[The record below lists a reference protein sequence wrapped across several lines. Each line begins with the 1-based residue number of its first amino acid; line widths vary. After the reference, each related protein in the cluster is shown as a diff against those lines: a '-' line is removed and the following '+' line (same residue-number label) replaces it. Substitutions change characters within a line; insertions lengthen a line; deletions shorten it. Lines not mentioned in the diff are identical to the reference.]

1 MRARLMKLMRKK
13 PTLCA
18 VPKTQAGGTS
28 GAETVFYHGAKA
40 LPRECLA
47 LCSSQREVCRAFAT
61 VTAGFHVE
69 RHFLRVRKAGQAR
82 AFDGGDVD
90 ENVLTA
96 RIRLDEAEAFL
107 GIEKLHGAV
116 GHARGLLFIR
126 CPQDAAARQSQTERS
141 TEAG

>member
-1 MRARLMKLMRKK
+1 MSGQCRLPSPQSRASPWLFKVGPR
-13 PTLCA
+13 TFGA
-18 VPKTQAGGTS
+18 S
-28 GAETVFYHGAKA
+28 GARCA
-40 LPRECLA
+40 LRKGEIG
-47 LCSSQREVCRAFAT
+47 RAFAAIA
-61 VTAGFHVE
+61 AGLDLE
-69 RHFLRVRKAGQAR
+69 RHLLSVRKAGQAGP
-82 AFDGGDVD
+82 FDGGDVD

-116 GHARGLLFIR
+116 RHVRGLLFIR